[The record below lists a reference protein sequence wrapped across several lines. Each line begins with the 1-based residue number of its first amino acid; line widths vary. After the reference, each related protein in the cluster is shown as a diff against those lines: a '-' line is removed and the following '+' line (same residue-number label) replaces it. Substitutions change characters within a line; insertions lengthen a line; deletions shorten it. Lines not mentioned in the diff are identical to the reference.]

1 MVERMDGKKIIY
13 AITERGRRLL
23 ENRKS
28 GIYRNV
34 PQEVL
39 DVLDGLLDD
48 LAESKE
54 MKFERESA
62 YKAWKM
68 ISC

>member
-13 AITERGRRLL
+13 AITERGKRILGD
-23 ENRKS
+23 RKS
-28 GIYRNV
+28 GIYKNV
-34 PQEVL
+34 PQKAL

-48 LAESKE
+48 LAESKK
-54 MKFERESA
+54 MKFKQKSA
-62 YKAWKM
+62 YDAWKM

>member
-13 AITERGRRLL
+13 AITERGERLL

-34 PQEVL
+34 SQKAL
-39 DVLDGLLDD
+39 DVLDRLLDD

-54 MKFERESA
+54 MKFKRASA
-62 YKAWKM
+62 YEAWKM
-68 ISC
+68 M

>member
-1 MVERMDGKKIIY
+1 MEKKIIY
-13 AITERGRRLL
+13 TITERGRRLL

-34 PQEVL
+34 SQG
-39 DVLDGLLDD
+39 VLDGLLDN

-54 MKFERESA
+54 MKFKRESA
-62 YKAWKM
+62 YEAWKM
-68 ISC
+68 MGC